1 MARNLPAPCLPP
13 SKPGGRDPPGESPSY
28 WGPFYSPLL
37 FQYEVFFIAKQ
48 LAPLS
53 KVERAG
59 SGVSSGGEARASFT
73 AAVMGV
79 GRPMGGLLYSLGLP
93 RSRRSAAPV
102 YPIKPR
108 VSAIWLARVRI
119 VRFATGFTGMPF
131 CTGSAMMTESREY
144 VKWVPPR
151 LPGRG
156 GF

>member
-1 MARNLPAPCLPP
+1 MFASKQTRRPRPA
-13 SKPGGRDPPGESPSY
+13 GRVSLVLGT
-28 WGPFYSPLL
+28 FLL
-37 FQYEVFFIAKQ
+37 AFTFQYEVFFIAKQ

-79 GRPMGGLLYSLGLP
+79 GGPMGGLLYSLGLP